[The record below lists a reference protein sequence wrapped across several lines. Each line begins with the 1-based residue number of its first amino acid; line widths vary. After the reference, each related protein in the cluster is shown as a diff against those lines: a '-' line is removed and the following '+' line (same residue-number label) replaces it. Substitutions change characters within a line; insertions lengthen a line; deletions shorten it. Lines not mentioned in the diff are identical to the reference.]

1 MALEK
6 NYRDIPI
13 HNICSWLGPRRSAA
27 LPTFYSLFKGHDY
40 VSSFR
45 GIGPKTAWKVWE
57 ELPEITDTLL
67 RMGENPCEVT
77 IDSPDMKSIEKFVCR
92 MYAKN
97 SSIEQVNLLRQK
109 MFTVG
114 LKQLD
119 AIPPTLNT
127 LYQHVRRALLIS
139 AFTWSFCLEN
149 SHPSQ
154 DPNEW
159 GWDWNPRTRSWVP
172 YWTDLPDVSEGCS
185 LLIHCGCKVA
195 CRGNCKCCVAGI
207 RCSALCG
214 CEGNCINNDMYD

>member
-6 NYRDIPI
+6 NCRDIPI

-27 LPTFYSLFKGHDY
+27 LPTFYNLFKGHDY

-67 RMGENPCEVT
+67 RMEENPCEVT

-119 AIPPTLNT
+119 AIPPTLNA
-127 LYQHVRRALLIS
+127 LYQHVRRALLLVHLHGHF
-139 AFTWSFCLEN
+139 ALKT
-149 SHPSQ
+149 P
-154 DPNEW
+154 
-159 GWDWNPRTRSWVP
+159 
-172 YWTDLPDVSEGCS
+172 LPLKIQMNGVGTGTLVLGAGYHTGRIYLMSV
-185 LLIHCGCKVA
+185 KV
-195 CRGNCKCCVAGI
+195 V
-207 RCSALCG
+207 LF
-214 CEGNCINNDMYD
+214 